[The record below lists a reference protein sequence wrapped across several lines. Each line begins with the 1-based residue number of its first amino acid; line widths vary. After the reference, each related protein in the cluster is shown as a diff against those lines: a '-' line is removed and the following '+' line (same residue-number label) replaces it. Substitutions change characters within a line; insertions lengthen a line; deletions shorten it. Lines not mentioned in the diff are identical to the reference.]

1 MSTFKD
7 MNRFVVVAILQL
19 ATSYLM
25 TRSRLDWGDW
35 DGHWVLCPSLVNC
48 RQNATTCWSL
58 YPTYERAKDDRQ
70 LIFHLHENGT
80 KHV

>member
-1 MSTFKD
+1 
-7 MNRFVVVAILQL
+7 MNSIVVVAMLQL
-19 ATSYLM
+19 ANMNHRHHISWM
-25 TRSRLDWGDW
+25 TRSRLDGEDW

-70 LIFHLHENGT
+70 LSFHLHENGT